1 MRVSR
6 RPCKR
11 RWLNPEPLHQSM
23 HQSMQALS
31 RRWRHRSMRLS
42 GQAILVRAAA

>member
-1 MRVSR
+1 MRVPR

-11 RWLNPEPLHQSM
+11 RRLNPETL

-31 RRWRHRSMRLS
+31 RRWRHRCMRLS
-42 GQAILVRAAA
+42 GQMILVRAAA